1 MNRTVCQEREG
12 ERVTVLGILT
22 MLWGVIESVYVFCV
36 SESVWTVHAIYSLCW

>member
-22 MLWGVIESVYVFCV
+22 ML
-36 SESVWTVHAIYSLCW
+36 